1 MFNKES
7 LTIKDAFFLENIQ
20 KRKQK
25 VSDQQRKNFERS
37 QEIVEN
43 RKEQRPSKISFPE
56 TLPIS
61 NVKDEILDKIKN
73 NQVIILCGET
83 GSGKTTQLPK
93 FLYSLGYGIRGRI
106 GCTQPRRLATV
117 SMAKRV
123 SEEMYGCNLG
133 KQVGYKVRFD
143 EKISAET
150 SIKFMTDGILLAE
163 TTSDRNLLEYD
174 AIIIDEAHERSLN
187 IDFILGYIKRLTS
200 RRPDLKIIISSAT
213 LDSEKFATFF
223 DNAPIINVK
232 GRHFPVEVFHLPE
245 LSDTEDLSRHILR
258 AVNMLN
264 EIDGDGDIL
273 VFLPGERE
281 IRDAAGLLNGQKWKS
296 TEVLPLYGR
305 LTLGEQQKIF
315 ITGKY
320 RRIVLSTNVA
330 ETSLTI
336 PGIHYVIDTGLVRMK
351 RYSPR
356 TQIESLQIEQIS
368 KAAAKQRQG
377 RCGRIAAGICVR
389 LYDELIYEDSEE
401 FTAPEIM
408 RTSLA
413 DVILHMKMIKLPDI
427 EIFPFVDAPKRNQIR
442 EGLKTLY
449 EIGALDKNN
458 ELTTLGRSIGRF
470 SIDPRLARM
479 LIEGHKLNIFTEV
492 SWLVAVLS
500 IQDPRDFPIDKQDE
514 IKVVHKQW
522 TDDRSDFLFFLHLRN
537 TLTVMKKQ
545 KASNSAIRRFCKK
558 NFLNYMRIREWEN
571 LQNDIKSRAKEL
583 KWTSLNTPLD
593 ISKLNYDHLHRSII
607 CGVPMQVGRKNETK
621 GYSGTSNKEFFIF
634 PGSALFGKM
643 PEWVITFNLV
653 ETTKLYARTVAEINS
668 ELIEQAVPDLC
679 KTIYSNPT
687 WDANRGF
694 VCAEKNSSLGG
705 LAITQKER
713 AHFGKIN
720 PEESRKIFITEGLIP
735 GDIKLK
741 GAWLQQHKKIQERIQ
756 SQEIKIRRPGAGV
769 DFHKAYDFFDN
780 SIPKEI
786 NSAKDLDRW
795 TYKHRDALKLQE
807 SDISTATIQAI
818 NQDSFPNY
826 ICKSDDKFKVG
837 YIYNPGHDDDGA
849 TIYVP
854 ANRLFMITP
863 IDLEWLVKG
872 WVEQKALLALKT
884 LLKPIKMQLNPLS
897 SRAREF
903 AEYIIKNDDD
913 QSKPFLETLVVY
925 IRKEFDLFIGKDDMN
940 TQNFPIWFVPRIA
953 VINSKNQIISTSREI
968 ENIEKTI
975 PEKELLKTKKK
986 KLIKGFPEEPILPK
1000 ETLNGKTVY
1009 NALKKEQHGYRIEH
1023 FVDSEEADSIFYKS
1037 IAAIFREQYSTQV
1050 QFLEKKLPLDIQ
1062 TRLTL
1067 GAMNSQHLEDF
1078 IDASIYL
1085 AFNKVGDFP
1094 YSKEQFEISAEEARS
1109 ELYECG
1115 QELAQKLSAISS
1127 IHGEVMDALDSVQT
1141 NAELYS
1147 DIEAQLKEI
1156 FYNGFLLKTEI
1167 LSDIPR
1173 WLKGIQLRIERAS
1186 YDPQKDLQKYKII
1199 EQYVTKI
1206 HALLQKEKN
1215 QISPKT
1221 ANILFMLQEFRIST
1235 FAPEVGRR
1243 IKVSE
1248 KKIRTLLS

>member
-7 LTIKDAFFLENIQ
+7 LTIKDAFFLESIQ
-20 KRKQK
+20 KRHQK
-25 VSDQQRKNFERS
+25 ISDQQKKNFERS
-37 QEIVEN
+37 QEIVAN
-43 RKEQRPSKISFPE
+43 REKQRPSKISFPE
-56 TLPIS
+56 TLPIT
-61 NVKDEILDKIKN
+61 NVKNEILEKIKN

-106 GCTQPRRLATV
+106 GCTQPRRIATV

-123 SEEMYGCNLG
+123 SDEMYGCNLG
-133 KQVGYKVRFD
+133 EQVGYKVRFD
-143 EKISAET
+143 EKICTET

-187 IDFILGYIKRLTS
+187 IDFILGYIKRLLHK
-200 RRPDLKIIISSAT
+200 RPDLKIIISSAT
-213 LDSEKFATFF
+213 LDAEKFSAFF
-223 DNAPIINVK
+223 DDAPVINVK

-245 LSDTEDLSRHILR
+245 LSDSEDLSRHILR

-264 EIDGDGDIL
+264 DIDCEGDIL

-281 IRDAAGLLNGQKWKS
+281 IRDAANLLKGQNWKS

-336 PGIHYVIDTGLVRMK
+336 PGIHYVIDSGLVRMK

-368 KAAAKQRQG
+368 QAAAKQRQG
-377 RCGRIAAGICVR
+377 RCGRISEGICVR

-401 FTAPEIM
+401 FTPPEIL

-413 DVILHMKMIKLPDI
+413 DVILHMKIIKLPDI
-427 EIFPFVDAPKRNQIR
+427 EIFPFVDAPKRNQVR
-442 EGLKTLY
+442 EGLKTLS
-449 EIGALDKNN
+449 EIGALDQNN
-458 ELTTLGRSIGRF
+458 ELTNLGRTIGRF
-470 SIDPRLARM
+470 SVDPRLARM
-479 LIEGHKLNIFTEV
+479 LIEADKLNIFTEV

-537 TLTVMKKQ
+537 TLEEMKKQ

-571 LQNDIKSRAKEL
+571 LQRDIKSTAKEM
-583 KWTSLNTPLD
+583 KWKNLNTPID
-593 ISKLNYDHLHRSII
+593 ISKLQYDHLHRSII
-607 CGVPMQVGRKNETK
+607 CGVPMQIGRKNETK
-621 GYSGTSNKEFFIF
+621 GYLGTANKEFFIF
-634 PGSALFGKM
+634 PGSALFDKM

-653 ETTKLYARTVAEINS
+653 ETTKLYARTVAQINP
-668 ELIEQAVPDLC
+668 ELIEQSVPDLC
-679 KTIYSNPT
+679 TTIYSNPN
-687 WDANRGF
+687 WDSERGF

-713 AHFGKIN
+713 AHYGTVN
-720 PEESRKIFITEGLIP
+720 PKESRKIFITDGLIP
-735 GDIKLK
+735 ANITLK
-741 GAWLQQHKKIQERIQ
+741 GKWIKQYKEVLQEIQHK
-756 SQEIKIRRPGAGV
+756 EIKIRRPGSGV
-769 DFHKAYDFFDN
+769 DFHKAYKFFDN
-780 SIPKEI
+780 KIPQNI
-786 NSAKDLDRW
+786 NSAKELDRW
-795 TYKHRDALKLQE
+795 TYKNRDALHVLE
-807 SDISTATIQAI
+807 NDISTSVIQ
-818 NQDSFPNY
+818 NVTNESFPDFL
-826 ICKSDDKFKVG
+826 CKGDDKFKID
-837 YIYNPGHDDDGA
+837 YLYSPDHDDDGA
-849 TIYVP
+849 TVYVP

-863 IDLEWLVKG
+863 TDLEWLVKG
-872 WVEQKALLALKT
+872 WAEQKTLLVLKT
-884 LLKPIKMQLNPLS
+884 LLKPIRMQLNPLS
-897 SRAREF
+897 TRAKEF
-903 AEYIIKNDDD
+903 AEDIL
-913 QSKPFLETLVVY
+913 QSNEYQNKPFMETLVSY
-925 IRKEFDLFIGKDDMN
+925 IRKEFDIFIGKDDMN
-940 TQNFPIWFVPRIA
+940 IQNLPIWFVPRIA
-953 VINSKNQIISTSREI
+953 AVNSQNQIISTSREI
-968 ENIEKTI
+968 ETIEKTI
-975 PEKELLKTKKK
+975 PEKELLKTEKK
-986 KLIKGFPEEPILPK
+986 KLINGFPEEPILQK

-1009 NALKKEQHGYRIEH
+1009 NALKKEQHGYRVEH
-1023 FVDSEEADSIFYKS
+1023 FVDREEADALFYES
-1037 IAAIFREQYSTQV
+1037 IATMFREQYPAQV
-1050 QFLEKKLPLDIQ
+1050 QFLERKLPLDIQ

-1067 GAMNSQHLEDF
+1067 GAMNTQHLEDF

-1085 AFNKVGDFP
+1085 AFDKVGDFP
-1094 YSKEQFEISAEEARS
+1094 YSKEQFETSAEQARS

-1115 QELAQKLSAISS
+1115 QELAQKLSALSTA
-1127 IHGEVMDALDSVQT
+1127 HGEVMDALDSVHN
-1141 NAELYS
+1141 NAVLYG

-1156 FYNGFLLKTEI
+1156 FYCGFLLKTEI

-1186 YDPQKDLQKYKII
+1186 YDPQKDLQKYNNI

-1206 HALLQKEKN
+1206 HTLRQKEKKH
-1215 QISPKT
+1215 IPPKT

-1243 IKVSE
+1243 VKVSE